1 VCNYIVYKI
10 ITIELVL
17 FILFINCEVNI
28 FRKVIRKV
36 GQRITDN
43 IVVYGRIVEGASIIY
58 VRGHYW
64 YIDSS
69 TG

>member
-1 VCNYIVYKI
+1 MCNYIIYKI

-28 FRKVIRKV
+28 FRKVTRKV

-43 IVVYGRIVEGASIIY
+43 IVVYGRIVEGVSIIY
-58 VRGHYW
+58 VGG
-64 YIDSS
+64 II
-69 TG
+69 GI